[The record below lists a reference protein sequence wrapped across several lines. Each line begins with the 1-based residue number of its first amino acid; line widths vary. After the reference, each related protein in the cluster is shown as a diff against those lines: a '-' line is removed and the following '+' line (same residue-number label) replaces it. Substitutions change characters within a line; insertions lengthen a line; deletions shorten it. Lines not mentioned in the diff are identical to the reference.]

1 MAASLE
7 ELVGLGD
14 VLTIGGEKYTTTP
27 MSANDWALCQA
38 EIKKDRPDATQV
50 ALKLV
55 SGLPPDDPERRRL
68 LERAYEDSVRA
79 KQITHEELE
88 AWKGSI
94 QGICFCFWR
103 MLIHHH
109 PEITLERA
117 TALLEQ
123 FGQEALDTILEQLQP
138 QFPDMTAEDL
148 AAVMRDEGG
157 AGNTVLASLIAKG
170 YGLPAKN
177 PESPTQDP
185 KS

>member
-14 VLTIGGEKYTTTP
+14 DIPIGGVNYTMSP
-27 MSANDWALCQA
+27 MAAADWAMCQA
-38 EIKKDRPDATQV
+38 AIKAERPDATAI

-55 SGLPPDDPERRRL
+55 AGLPAGDPERRRL
-68 LERAYEDSVRA
+68 LDRAYEDSVKA
-79 KQITHEELE
+79 KQVTHEELE

-94 QGICFCFWR
+94 TGICFCFWR
-103 MLIHHH
+103 MLIRKH
-109 PEITLERA
+109 PDMTLERA
-117 TALLEQ
+117 TALMEQ
-123 FGQEALDTILEQLQP
+123 FGQEAIDKIVEELRP

-148 AAVMRDEGG
+148 AAVMKDQGD
-157 AGNTVLASLIAKG
+157 TVLAGLISKG

-177 PESPTQDP
+177 PESPTQDQ